1 MQYFQPFTNFKCV
14 AQARKHD
21 CMAIDLELIERCRRG
36 DRRAFGELYE
46 ACREPLLRVC
56 EAITGDGEAAED
68 VLHDGFIVVM
78 GGMGQLRDSSKAE
91 GWMRRIMTNL
101 ALRYRDEA
109 ARTVRLGAADGAA
122 GSPEEGRASVPAI
135 EELLSMV
142 DSLPE
147 GYGRVFRLAV
157 LDGLSHGEIAAMLG
171 IAPKSSSSQLR
182 RARLA
187 LQRMVSAR
195 MGRIAMLAVAL
206 LSATGLLL
214 LRRADK
220 AMPGTGQPAVAHRGI
235 KPAAGS
241 AQAAP
246 GSASG
251 GSLRAPSPVGGGNV
265 AVSATRGDTPAEAL
279 RPVCAVALPRPG
291 TPALCARPLPSGFIP
306 TAASLP
312 PLPERPAPWRAKVLP
327 SLVSAGGL
335 SAGSIVSQA
344 LRAVGGIGSGTRG
357 GIETWEELN
366 HYLTYEVG
374 DGMDPLMKD
383 ALTRISL
390 GNEGR
395 ITTRRSFAPPLAV
408 GIGLTCRLGR
418 NWEIEA
424 ALRLT
429 MLAAT
434 MQTGS
439 SDTTNITTRQRV
451 WCAGVPLAVNY
462 TVLSRGRWRIYAT
475 AGLAVDVPFR
485 ATSHTRFNVDNKAVL
500 TRTSRPAL
508 PPAQLSVTAGAGIG
522 CELWP
527 HVELY
532 VSPGVT
538 WHVPA
543 GHAATPTL
551 WTERPLQLS
560 LPVGI
565 RLRY

>member
-1 MQYFQPFTNFKCV
+1 
-14 AQARKHD
+14 
-21 CMAIDLELIERCRRG
+21 MAIDRELIERCRRG
-36 DRRAFGELYE
+36 DRRAFGELYA

-68 VLHDGFIVVM
+68 VFHDGFIVVM
-78 GGMGQLRDSSKAE
+78 GGMGQLRDGSKAE

-109 ARTVRLGAADGAA
+109 VRTVRLGAADGAA
-122 GSPEEGRASVPAI
+122 EAAGERQASVPAI

-157 LDGLSHGEIAAMLG
+157 LDGLSHEEIAAMLG
-171 IAPKSSSSQLR
+171 IAPKSSSSQLC

-187 LQRMVSAR
+187 LRRMISAR
-195 MGRIAMLAVAL
+195 MGRSVLLAVAV

-214 LRRADK
+214 LRRA
-220 AMPGTGQPAVAHRGI
+220 AETMPGAGQPAVAHRGI
-235 KPAAGS
+235 KPAAVETP
-241 AQAAP
+241 AVP
-246 GSASG
+246 GGASG
-251 GSLRAPSPVGGGNV
+251 GPLRAPSPVSGGNA
-265 AVSATRGDTPAEAL
+265 AVPPARGDAPAEAL
-279 RPVCAVALPRPG
+279 RPVCAVALPRPDA
-291 TPALCARPLPSGFIP
+291 PALCARPLPSGFIP
-306 TAASLP
+306 AAALLP

-327 SLVSAGGL
+327 SLASAGGL
-335 SAGSIVSQA
+335 SAGSIVSRA

-374 DGMDPLMKD
+374 DGMDPAMKD
-383 ALTRISL
+383 ALMRISL

-395 ITTRRSFAPPLAV
+395 ITTRRSFDPPLAV
-408 GIGLTCRLGR
+408 GIGLTRRLGC
-418 NWEIEA
+418 NWEVEA

-434 MQTGS
+434 MQTGG

-475 AGLAVDVPFR
+475 AGLAVDVPFK
-485 ATSHTRFNVDNKAVL
+485 ATSRTSFNVDNKAVL

-508 PPAQLSVTAGAGIG
+508 PPVQLSVTAGAGVG

>member
-1 MQYFQPFTNFKCV
+1 
-14 AQARKHD
+14 
-21 CMAIDLELIERCRRG
+21 MAIDRELIERCRRG
-36 DRRAFGELYE
+36 DRRAFGELYA

-68 VLHDGFIVVM
+68 VLHDGFIVIM

-101 ALRYRDEA
+101 ALRCRDEA

-122 GSPEEGRASVPAI
+122 EAAEEGRASVPAI
-135 EELLSMV
+135 EELLTMV

-187 LQRMVSAR
+187 LQRMISAR
-195 MGRIAMLAVAL
+195 MGRAVMLAVAV
-206 LSATGLLL
+206 LSAMGLLL
-214 LRRADK
+214 LRRADR
-220 AMPGTGQPAVAHRGI
+220 AEPGTGRPAVAHRDT
-235 KPAAGS
+235 KPYDGV
-241 AQAAP
+241 AQAWP
-246 GSASG
+246 GGALG
-251 GSLRAPSPVGGGNV
+251 GPLSAPSPAGGGDAAV
-265 AVSATRGDTPAEAL
+265 AGARASAMAEAL
-279 RPVCAVALPRPG
+279 RPVSAVALPRPEV
-291 TPALCARPLPSGFIP
+291 PALRARALPKGFTP
-306 TAASLP
+306 TVAQLP
-312 PLPERPAPWRAKVLP
+312 QRQERPRPWRAKVLP
-327 SLVSAGGL
+327 TLASAGGL

-357 GIETWEELN
+357 DIETWGELN

-374 DGMDPLMKD
+374 DGMDPAMKD
-383 ALTRISL
+383 ALVRISL

-395 ITTRRSFAPPLAV
+395 ITTRRRFAPPLAV
-408 GIGLTCRLGR
+408 GIGLSRRLGR
-418 NWEIEA
+418 NWEVEA

-429 MLAAT
+429 MLGAT
-434 MQTGS
+434 MQTGN

-451 WCAGVPLAVNY
+451 WYAGVPLAANY
-462 TVLSRGRWRIYAT
+462 TVLARGRWRVYAT
-475 AGLAVDVPFR
+475 AGVAVDVPFK
-485 ATSHTRFNVDNKAVL
+485 ATSRTSFNVDNKTVF

-508 PPAQLSVTAGAGIG
+508 PPVQLSVTAGAGIG

-527 HVELY
+527 PVELY

-538 WHVPA
+538 WHVPT
-543 GHAATPTL
+543 GRAATPTL

>member
-1 MQYFQPFTNFKCV
+1 MQYFRPFTDINSV

-56 EAITGDGEAAED
+56 EAITGDAEAAED
-68 VLHDGFIVVM
+68 VLHDGFIVIM

-101 ALRYRDEA
+101 ALRCRDEA

-214 LRRADK
+214 LRRADR
-220 AMPGTGQPAVAHRGI
+220 AEPGTGRPAVAHRAT
-235 KPAAGS
+235 KPYAGV
-241 AQAAP
+241 AHDGP
-246 GSASG
+246 GGALG
-251 GSLRAPSPVGGGNV
+251 GPLRAPSPAGGGDA
-265 AVSATRGDTPAEAL
+265 AVTGARTSAMAQAL
-279 RPVCAVALPRPG
+279 RPVSAVALPRPEA
-291 TPALCARPLPSGFIP
+291 PALCARALPKGFTP
-306 TAASLP
+306 TVAQLP
-312 PLPERPAPWRAKVLP
+312 QRQERPRPWRAKVLP
-327 SLVSAGGL
+327 TLASAGGL

-357 GIETWEELN
+357 DIETWGELN

-374 DGMDPLMKD
+374 DGMDPAMKD
-383 ALTRISL
+383 ALVRISL

-395 ITTRRSFAPPLAV
+395 ITTRRRFAPPLAV
-408 GIGLTCRLGR
+408 GIGLSRRLGR
-418 NWEIEA
+418 NWEVEA

-429 MLAAT
+429 MLGAT
-434 MQTGS
+434 MQTGN

-451 WCAGVPLAVNY
+451 WYAGVPLAANY
-462 TVLSRGRWRIYAT
+462 TVLARGRWRVYAT
-475 AGLAVDVPFR
+475 AGVAVDVPFK
-485 ATSHTRFNVDNKAVL
+485 ATSRTSFNVDNKTVL

-508 PPAQLSVTAGAGIG
+508 PPVQLSVTAGAGIG

>member
-1 MQYFQPFTNFKCV
+1 
-14 AQARKHD
+14 
-21 CMAIDLELIERCRRG
+21 MAIDLELIERCRRG
-36 DRRAFGELYE
+36 DRRAFGELYA

-68 VLHDGFIVVM
+68 VLHDGFIVIM
-78 GGMGQLRDSSKAE
+78 GGIGQLRDSSRAE

-109 ARTVRLGAADGAA
+109 VSTVRLGAADGVAEAA
-122 GSPEEGRASVPAI
+122 EESRASVPAI

-171 IAPKSSSSQLR
+171 IAPRSSSSQLY

-187 LQRMVSAR
+187 LQRMISAR
-195 MGRIAMLAVAL
+195 MGRIAMLAVAV

-214 LRRADK
+214 LRRADR
-220 AMPGTGQPAVAHRGI
+220 AVPDTGRPAVAHRGI
-235 KPAAGS
+235 APAAGS
-241 AQAAP
+241 APAGP
-246 GSASG
+246 GGALG
-251 GSLRAPSPVGGGNV
+251 GPLRAPSPAGGGDA
-265 AVSATRGDTPAEAL
+265 AVTGERCAVMAEAL
-279 RPVCAVALPRPG
+279 RPVSAVALPRPDA
-291 TPALCARPLPSGFIP
+291 PVLCARALPQGFTPTVAPLPSSPG
-306 TAASLP
+306 
-312 PLPERPAPWRAKVLP
+312 RPRPWRAKLLP
-327 SLVSAGGL
+327 TLASAGGL

-374 DGMDPLMKD
+374 DGMDPAMKD
-383 ALTRISL
+383 ALVRISL
-390 GNEGR
+390 ANEGR

-408 GIGLTCRLGR
+408 GVGLSRRLGR
-418 NWEIEA
+418 NWEVEA

-429 MLAAT
+429 RLGAT
-434 MQTGS
+434 MLTGN

-451 WCAGVPLAVNY
+451 WYVGVPLAVNY